1 MLRHENGVL
10 ISKYKTMIKYLFL
23 IAGKR
28 KQQFIQG
35 TVLYVIASLFAAIP
49 YVFLYLILKEL
60 FEQSLNLEKII
71 IFTILIASC
80 LFLQGIT
87 LYWANSINYPT
98 SYRLIGDLRLC
109 LGNHIRQLPMGF
121 FVQRQIGDI
130 NAIVN
135 QDMQNIES
143 IPSKVYPKI
152 VSAIAVPTFIATF
165 LFFINWRMALAT
177 LPGLPLA
184 LSIFTNSQKLMKK
197 LTNDQKRAQVEA
209 NSRIIEYIQGLGIIK
224 AFNQTGTRFS
234 KLQEALNDYKQT
246 NLALVGK
253 LIIPT
258 VAFAGSL
265 DLGFVIIL
273 SVGIYGLLGGQL
285 NVPTFLLFL
294 VLGLRFYA
302 PIYELLEL
310 SAIMRLMDAALERVK
325 NVLNT
330 KLLPQSHQEK
340 QISQFD
346 IEFRNVCFSYEQKPV
361 LQNVSFKIPEK
372 TITALVGPSGAG
384 KTTIAN
390 LISRFWDVDNGEVL
404 LGGVNIKDL
413 QTDQLLSYISM
424 VFQDVYLFNNTIANN
439 INIGNKNATLE
450 EIITAAKAA
459 QCHDFIEQLPN
470 AYDTY
475 LGEGGATLS
484 VGQKQRIAIARAFLK
499 NAPIVILDEATASVD
514 PENQILIQQAIDSL
528 VASKTLVI
536 IAHQLSTIISA
547 DQILVLD
554 QCQLIE
560 QGQHNQ
566 LLALGG
572 LYYRFWQKQQK
583 TSSWKLNRSDF

>member
-1 MLRHENGVL
+1 
-10 ISKYKTMIKYLFL
+10 MIKYLFL